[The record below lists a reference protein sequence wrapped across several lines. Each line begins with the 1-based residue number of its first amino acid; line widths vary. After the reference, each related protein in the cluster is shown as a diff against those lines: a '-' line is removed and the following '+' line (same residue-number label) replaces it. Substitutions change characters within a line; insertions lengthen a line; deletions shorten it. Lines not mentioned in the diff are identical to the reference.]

1 MTRTAQPGALS
12 GSVRIPASKSQ
23 AHRLLICAA
32 LGTAPVELKLDGFSD
47 DILATVHCLTALS
60 ADIQKTPDGLRVA
73 PITRVPQGLCEL
85 PCRESGSTLRFLLP
99 VCGLLGANA
108 VFLREGR
115 LAERPLAP
123 LDEQLTQHGMTLRA
137 EGAKLYC
144 SGRLTGG
151 DFTLPGNISSQYIT
165 GLLLALPFLRETSTL
180 RLTTALQS
188 AAYVRMTEQ
197 ALETGGVRLRS
208 IPDGWDIP
216 GGQTAR
222 LPEVLCV
229 EGDWSSAAFFLCAGA
244 LSKRGV
250 TVSGLRRDSAQPD
263 SAVLT
268 LLREFGA
275 DVQWAAQDAVT
286 VRRRQTLHAVTIDAG
301 QIPDLIPTLSVVAAA
316 ADGETH
322 IVNAARLR
330 LKESDRLT
338 SVAQMLTNLGGRVRE
353 LPDGL
358 DISGGA
364 PLTGGTADACGDH
377 RIAMS
382 AAIAA
387 ALCTAPVTVRGS
399 ETTSK
404 SYPRFWDDLET
415 MKGAT
420 P

>member
-1 MTRTAQPGALS
+1 MTRTVAPGARS

-32 LGTAPVELKLDGFSD
+32 LGAAPVELKLDGFSD
-47 DILATVHCLTALS
+47 DILATVHCLTALG
-60 ADIQKTPDGLRVA
+60 ADIRQTPQGLRVS
-73 PITRVPQGLCEL
+73 PIARVPDGLCEL

-123 LDEQLTQHGMTLRA
+123 LDEQLTQHGMALRA

-151 DFTLPGNISSQYIT
+151 EFTLPGNISSQYIT
-165 GLLLALPFLRETSTL
+165 GLLLALPFLSEHSTL

-197 ALETGGVRLRS
+197 ALETGGVQLSRT
-208 IPDGWDIP
+208 PGGWDIP
-216 GGQTAR
+216 GGQAAR
-222 LPEVLCV
+222 LPEVLPV

-244 LSKRGV
+244 LSARGV

-268 LLREFGA
+268 LLRELGA
-275 DVQWAAQDAVT
+275 DVQWTDADAVT
-286 VRRRQTLHAVTIDAG
+286 VRRQPLRAITIDAG
-301 QIPDLIPTLSVVAAA
+301 QIPDLIPILSVVAAA

-330 LKESDRLT
+330 LKESDRLS
-338 SVAQMLTNLGGRVRE
+338 SVVQMLTALGGRVRE

-358 DISGGA
+358 DILGGA
-364 PLTGGTADACGDH
+364 PLPGGTADACGDH

>member
-1 MTRTAQPGALS
+1 MTRTVAPGALS

-32 LGTAPVELKLDGFSD
+32 LGKAPVHLLLDGFSD
-47 DILATVHCLTALS
+47 DILATMHCLTALG

-73 PITRVPQGLCEL
+73 PIARVPEGLCEL

-123 LDEQLTQHGMTLRA
+123 LDAQLTQHGMTLRA
-137 EGAKLYC
+137 EGARLYC

-151 DFTLPGNISSQYIT
+151 EFALPGNISSQYIT
-165 GLLLALPFLRETSTL
+165 GLLLALPFLSEHSTL

-197 ALETGGVRLRS
+197 ALDEGGVKLTRRS
-208 IPDGWDIP
+208 DGWDIP

-222 LPEVLCV
+222 LPDVLPV

-244 LSKRGV
+244 LSERGV

-263 SAVLT
+263 RAVLT
-268 LLREFGA
+268 LLQEFGA
-275 DVQWAAQDAVT
+275 DVQWTAQDAVT
-286 VRRRQTLHAVTIDAG
+286 VRRQPLRAVTIDAG
-301 QIPDLIPTLSVVAAA
+301 QIPDLIPILSVVAAA

-330 LKESDRLT
+330 LKESDRLS

-364 PLTGGTADACGDH
+364 PLMGGTADACGDH

>member
-1 MTRTAQPGALS
+1 MTRTVQPGARS

-32 LGTAPVELKLDGFSD
+32 LGAAPVALKLDGFSD
-47 DILATVHCLTALS
+47 DILATVHCLTALG

-73 PITRVPQGLCEL
+73 PIARVPEGLCEL

-123 LDEQLTQHGMTLRA
+123 LDAQLTQHGMTLRA
-137 EGAKLYC
+137 EGARLYC

-151 DFTLPGNISSQYIT
+151 EFALPGNISSQYIT
-165 GLLLALPFLRETSTL
+165 GLLLALPFLSEHSTL

-197 ALETGGVRLRS
+197 ALDEGGVKLTRRS
-208 IPDGWDIP
+208 DGWDIP

-222 LPEVLCV
+222 LPDVLPV

-244 LSKRGV
+244 LSERGV

-263 SAVLT
+263 RAVLT
-268 LLREFGA
+268 LLQEFGA
-275 DVQWAAQDAVT
+275 DVQWTAQDAVT
-286 VRRRQTLHAVTIDAG
+286 VRRQPLRAVTIDAG
-301 QIPDLIPTLSVVAAA
+301 QIPDLIPILSVVAAA

-330 LKESDRLT
+330 LKESDRLS

-364 PLTGGTADACGDH
+364 PLMGGTADACGDH

-404 SYPRFWDDLET
+404 SYPRFWDDLAKL
-415 MKGAT
+415 KGEA

>member
-1 MTRTAQPGALS
+1 MTRTVAPGALC

-32 LGTAPVELKLDGFSD
+32 LGKAPVHLTLDGFSD
-47 DILATVHCLTALS
+47 DILATMHCLTALG
-60 ADIQKTPDGLRVA
+60 ADIRQLPDGLLVT
-73 PITRVPQGLCEL
+73 PIARVPDGLCEL

-99 VCGLLGANA
+99 VCGLLGADA

-137 EGAKLYC
+137 EGARLYC
-144 SGRLTGG
+144 RGRLTGG
-151 DFTLPGNISSQYIT
+151 DFMLPGNISSQYIT
-165 GLLLALPFLRETSTL
+165 GLLLALPFLKEDSTL
-180 RLTTALQS
+180 RLTTQLQS
-188 AAYVRMTEQ
+188 ADYVRMTEQ
-197 ALETGGVRLRS
+197 ALEAAGVRLTRR
-208 IPDGWDIP
+208 PDGWDIP
-216 GGQTAR
+216 GHQAAR
-222 LPEVLCV
+222 LPAALAV

-244 LSKRGV
+244 LSERGV

-263 SAVLT
+263 SAVLAV
-268 LLREFGA
+268 LQSFGA
-275 DVQWAAQDAVT
+275 SVRWTAEDAVT
-286 VRRRQTLHAVTIDAG
+286 VRRQPLRAVTVDAG
-301 QIPDLIPTLSVVAAA
+301 PMPDLIPIVSVVAAA
-316 ADGETH
+316 AGGETH
-322 IVNAARLR
+322 IRNAARLR
-330 LKESDRLT
+330 LKESDRLS
-338 SVAQMLTNLGGRVRE
+338 SVAQLFTALGGHVRE

-358 DISGGA
+358 IVTGGA

-387 ALCTAPVTVRGS
+387 ALCAAPVTVRGS

-404 SYPRFWDDLET
+404 SYPRFWDDLA
-415 MKGAT
+415 MLKGEA

>member
-1 MTRTAQPGALS
+1 MTRTVAPGALS

-32 LGTAPVELKLDGFSD
+32 LGKAPVHLLLDGFSD
-47 DILATVHCLTALS
+47 DILATMHCLTALG
-60 ADIQKTPDGLRVA
+60 ADIRQVSDGLLVA
-73 PITRVPQGLCEL
+73 PIARVPDGLCEL

-99 VCGLLGANA
+99 VCGLLGADA

-123 LDEQLTQHGMTLRA
+123 LDEQLTRHGMTLRA
-137 EGAKLYC
+137 EGARLSC
-144 SGRLTGG
+144 RGRLTGG
-151 DFTLPGNISSQYIT
+151 DFALPGNISSQYIT
-165 GLLLALPFLRETSTL
+165 GLLLALPFLQESSTL
-180 RLTTALQS
+180 RLTTQLQS
-188 AAYVRMTEQ
+188 ADYVRMTEQ
-197 ALETGGVRLRS
+197 ALEAAGVRLTRR
-208 IPDGWDIP
+208 PDGWDVP

-222 LPEVLCV
+222 LPAALAV

-244 LSKRGV
+244 LSDAGV

-263 SAVLT
+263 SAVLAI
-268 LLREFGA
+268 LRDFGA
-275 DVQWAAQDAVT
+275 SVRWTAADAVT
-286 VRRRQTLHAVTIDAG
+286 VRRQPLRAVTIDAG
-301 QIPDLIPTLSVVAAA
+301 PIPDLIPILSIVAAA

-322 IVNAARLR
+322 VINAARLR
-330 LKESDRLT
+330 LKESDRLS
-338 SVAQMLTNLGGRVRE
+338 SVAQLLTALGGRVRE

-358 DISGGA
+358 IVTGGV
-364 PLTGGTADACGDH
+364 PLTGGSADACGDH

-404 SYPRFWDDLET
+404 SYPRFWDDLAKL
-415 MKGAT
+415 KGEA

>member
-1 MTRTAQPGALS
+1 MTRTVAPGARS

-32 LGTAPVELKLDGFSD
+32 LGAAPVELRLDGFSD
-47 DILATVHCLTALS
+47 DILATVHCLTALG
-60 ADIQKTPDGLRVA
+60 ADIRQTPEGLRVS
-73 PITRVPQGLCEL
+73 PIVRVPKGLCEL

-99 VCGLLGANA
+99 VCGLLGASA

-144 SGRLTGG
+144 SGQLTGG
-151 DFTLPGNISSQYIT
+151 EFTLPGNISSQYIT
-165 GLLLALPFLRETSTL
+165 GLLLALPFLREHSTL
-180 RLTTALQS
+180 RLSTA
-188 AAYVRMTEQ
+188 
-197 ALETGGVRLRS
+197 
-208 IPDGWDIP
+208 
-216 GGQTAR
+216 
-222 LPEVLCV
+222 
-229 EGDWSSAAFFLCAGA
+229 
-244 LSKRGV
+244 
-250 TVSGLRRDSAQPD
+250 
-263 SAVLT
+263 
-268 LLREFGA
+268 LLRELGA
-275 DVQWAAQDAVT
+275 DVQWTARDAVT
-286 VRRRQTLHAVTIDAG
+286 VRRQPLRAITIDAG
-301 QIPDLIPTLSVVAAA
+301 QIPDLIPILSVVAAA

-330 LKESDRLT
+330 LKESDRLS
-338 SVAQMLTNLGGRVRE
+338 SVAQMLTALGGRVRE

-358 DISGGA
+358 DILGGA
-364 PLTGGTADACGDH
+364 PLPGGTADACGDH

>member
-1 MTRTAQPGALS
+1 MTRTVAPGALS

-32 LGTAPVELKLDGFSD
+32 LGKAPVHLTLDGFSD
-47 DILATVHCLTALS
+47 DILATMHCLTALG
-60 ADIQKTPDGLRVA
+60 ADIRRTPDGLLVA
-73 PITRVPQGLCEL
+73 PIARVPDGLCEL

-99 VCGLLGANA
+99 VCGLLGADA

-137 EGAKLYC
+137 AGARLYC
-144 SGRLTGG
+144 RGRLTGG

-165 GLLLALPFLRETSTL
+165 GLLLALPFLKEPSTL
-180 RLTTALQS
+180 RLTTELQS
-188 AAYVRMTEQ
+188 ADYVRMTEQ
-197 ALETGGVRLRS
+197 ALEAAGVRLTRR
-208 IPDGWDIP
+208 PDGWDIP
-216 GGQTAR
+216 GHQAAR
-222 LPEVLCV
+222 LPAALAV

-244 LSKRGV
+244 LSERGV
-250 TVSGLRRDSAQPD
+250 TVTGLRRDSAQPD
-263 SAVLT
+263 SAVLAV
-268 LLREFGA
+268 LQSFGA
-275 DVQWAAQDAVT
+275 SVRWTAEDAVT
-286 VRRRQTLHAVTIDAG
+286 VRRQPLRAVTVDAG
-301 QIPDLIPTLSVVAAA
+301 PMPDLIPIVSVVAAA

-330 LKESDRLT
+330 LKESDRLS
-338 SVAQMLTNLGGRVRE
+338 SVAQLLTALGGRVRE

-358 DISGGA
+358 IITGGA

-387 ALCTAPVTVRGS
+387 ALCAAPVTVRGS

-404 SYPRFWDDLET
+404 SYPRFWDDLA
-415 MKGAT
+415 MLKGDA